1 MILPPKRP
9 RPAKPTPLEKLLAE
23 PVYKEI
29 PIAVV
34 QHGQVLPLGVMVRG
48 TMEWLLDKQML
59 ETLFQQHAPDQYTRE
74 LTIDALVNLFIQVST
89 GARPSVHAAYKAD
102 QATDAPTIDTTYQA
116 LYGKLGR
123 LQPAV
128 SEAVVRYSA
137 ERCGQL
143 LALNL
148 STHNEPLPGYR
159 MRVLDGN
166 VLTGTDHRLKALRRW
181 LNACLPGKSLVIY
194 EPGLGLVTDL
204 VLEEDAYTQ
213 ERALLTQILPRLHA
227 DDLLI
232 ADRNFC
238 TTRFVFGVK
247 TQNAFTIVRQHRR
260 NLPCT
265 SVSKLKKCGETDTGV
280 VYEQR
285 VQVSDPESG
294 EVLEL
299 RRIEVRLLQKTRDGD
314 RTIAL
319 LTNLPDEV
327 SALQIAN
334 LYRDRWTIEK
344 HFQFLTQS
352 LHCEVSGLG
361 QPRAALFAF
370 AMALVAANALAVV
383 RGALRSVHGEA
394 AETEVSGYYLADE
407 VSGDY
412 RCVMKYLPPQEWLA
426 WSCLPTAAMAELL
439 CSIAQYVRLEGLTR
453 SQRGPKKPPQE
464 KRVYDKKHKHYS
476 TARLLQELQL
486 EDGC

>member
-1 MILPPKRP
+1 MILRPKRP
-9 RPAKPTPLEKLLAE
+9 QPAKPTLLEKLLAK

-34 QHGQVLPLGVMVRG
+34 QHGAVVPLGVMVRG

-74 LTIDALVNLFIQVST
+74 LTMEALVNLFIQVST

-213 ERALLTQILPRLHA
+213 ERALLTQILPRLQIK
-227 DDLLI
+227 DLVV

-238 TTRFVFGVK
+238 TTRFVFGVAGQK
-247 TQNAFTIVRQHRR
+247 AFTIVRQHRI

-265 SVSKLKKCGETDTGV
+265 PISKLKKCGQTDTGA
-280 VYEQR
+280 VYEQK
-285 VQVSDPESG
+285 VQVTDPDSG
-294 EVLEL
+294 AVLTL
-299 RRIEVRLLQKTRDGD
+299 RRIELRLLQKTRDGD
-314 RTIAL
+314 RTIAV
-319 LTNLPDEV
+319 LTNLSPKV
-327 SALQIAN
+327 SALQIAQI
-334 LYRDRWTIEK
+334 YRERWTIEK

-352 LHCEVSGLG
+352 LNCEVSGLG

-383 RGALRSVHGEA
+383 RGTLRSVHGVEA
-394 AETEVSGYYLADE
+394 EAEISGYYLADE
-407 VSGDY
+407 VAGDY
-412 RCVMKYLPPQEWLA
+412 RTLMKYLPAEEWLG
-426 WSCLPTAAMAELL
+426 WKSLPTLAMAKLL
-439 CSIAQYVRLEGLTR
+439 GALAQHVRLKGLTR
-453 SQRGPKKPPQE
+453 SQRGPKKPPKE
-464 KRVYDKKHKHYS
+464 KPVYDKKHKHYS
-476 TARLLQELQL
+476 TARLLQELQQ
-486 EDGC
+486 ENSC